1 MVESGTI
8 AVDTSPLPAFDDGYQ
23 PEEGD
28 EVEEVEEEEAFDDAI
43 AAGVKAGASKLSA
56 NYMEKENISLLNA
69 WGIISL
75 DAITGSDQSGKNG
88 IRNPWSGV
96 ERLWT
101 THSLPRPPPP
111 VLSPFWISM
120 ANTSTVEAP
129 PPKEVGSV
137 DPSPDSNAASGID
150 LAEAEAAGAEAAEPI
165 ASDFILDTGAPV
177 HATGDVRLIS
187 NARDLGPGEAVSMT
201 RRDGKTLHA
210 TSVGIIRR
218 GTIFSLDDV
227 HCFPGLPSVSTLV
240 SVPQLAQRGLSVMF
254 CGPTCTVR
262 DGSTE
267 AVVGEGQLR
276 DDDGFYHLD
285 YLMVPIT

>member
-1 MVESGTI
+1 
-8 AVDTSPLPAFDDGYQ
+8 
-23 PEEGD
+23 
-28 EVEEVEEEEAFDDAI
+28 
-43 AAGVKAGASKLSA
+43 
-56 NYMEKENISLLNA
+56 
-69 WGIISL
+69 
-75 DAITGSDQSGKNG
+75 
-88 IRNPWSGV
+88 
-96 ERLWT
+96 
-101 THSLPRPPPP
+101 
-111 VLSPFWISM
+111 M
-120 ANTSTVEAP
+120 ANTSTVDAP

-137 DPSPDSNAASGID
+137 DPSPDSSNAASGSD
-150 LAEAEAAGAEAAEPI
+150 LAEAEAAGAEAEAAGAEAAEPI

-254 CGPTCTVR
+254 CGPACTVR